1 MEIEVKRVAKKEK
14 YTIGRLYVDG
24 VKVCDVIEDKDRQL
38 TSKMPLQEIIKK
50 KVTHQTAIPT
60 GRYKVTLGI
69 KSPTFSKKAYYKNFC
84 NGYLPRLLDVPGF
97 DGILIHRG
105 TDQDSSSGCLIVG
118 YNTVVGKVTN
128 SQEAFEKLYKLLK
141 SAKDQIY
148 ITIK

>member
-38 TSKMPLQEIIKK
+38 TSTMPLQEIIKK
-50 KVTHQTAIPT
+50 KVMHQTAIPT

-84 NGYLPRLLDVPGF
+84 NGYLPRLLNVPGF